1 MASPSQIQTRAPGE
15 RHYAVAEIASMW
27 NLSTDKVRDLFEEE
41 PGVLLIG
48 RRNPRKRRYV
58 TLRIPESVVER
69 VHSRLSSKAASQQKR
84 RDKMLADI
92 ESVPSSINIATK

>member
-27 NLSTDKVRDLFEEE
+27 NLSTDEVRDLFEEE

-69 VHSRLSSKAASQQKR
+69 VHSRLSSKAATQ
-84 RDKMLADI
+84 
-92 ESVPSSINIATK
+92 

>member
-1 MASPSQIQTRAPGE
+1 MASPSQIQSRAPNE

-48 RRNPRKRRYV
+48 RRNPRKRRYI

-69 VHSRLSSKAASQQKR
+69 VHCRLSLKSGVR
-84 RDKMLADI
+84 
-92 ESVPSSINIATK
+92 